1 VRKKTIFFWKKCW
14 QPSRN
19 MVDLQWGGT
28 PPLPPACNSIRY
40 TTIRNQGCTTTAPTI
55 VFT

>member
-1 VRKKTIFFWKKCW
+1 MPDFL
-14 QPSRN
+14 
-19 MVDLQWGGT
+19 VDLQNGGT
-28 PPLPPACNSIRY
+28 PLPPACNSIRY